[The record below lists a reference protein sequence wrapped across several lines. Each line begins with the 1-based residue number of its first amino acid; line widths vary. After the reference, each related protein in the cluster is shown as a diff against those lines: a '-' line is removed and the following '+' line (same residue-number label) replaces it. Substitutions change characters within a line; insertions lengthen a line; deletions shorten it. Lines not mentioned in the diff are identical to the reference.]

1 MKLHIRLLTIAI
13 SMLCAINV
21 PAQVKQLP
29 VFHAIL
35 FTDTNDKNI
44 GKATELDLSRV
55 SSMLVEAQSS
65 LQGEMEFK
73 YYIYPGKYCSPE
85 NLHLVLNGINISP
98 QDVVFFY
105 YSGHGTRS
113 MNDKS
118 DYPQMCLGL
127 GASRQ
132 SEMVSVEGF
141 DMEIAKRKPRL
152 RFTISDCC
160 NSVGENVSPKLEI
173 SKGASIVSDQTKA
186 NYRKLFLE
194 KFGNVIVTSSQKG
207 ETSACNLQMGGFFT
221 FCLMYVMEQAVKQ
234 NVTDWDIIMKS
245 TYDSTVNV
253 SDGDMHPVYSVQIS
267 NKPTTAS
274 TPVAPQTD
282 DSNIVT
288 TEDNLLPALR
298 QLIDTTQSPE
308 SRLAMVNNILQNYF
322 ANENIIVESLGRDNR
337 TVVKTETSRDFA
349 ERLATEF
356 FLLNFNIIKASRNA
370 SGRITH
376 LRIHEIYKEN

>member
-1 MKLHIRLLTIAI
+1 MKLYIRLLTVAVSI
-13 SMLCAINV
+13 LCAVNV
-21 PAQVKQLP
+21 PAQVKNQP
-29 VFHAIL
+29 IFHAIL
-35 FTDTNDKNI
+35 FADTNDANI
-44 GKATELDLSRV
+44 GKTTELDLSRV
-55 SSMLVEAQSS
+55 SSMLIETQSS

-85 NLHLVLNGINISP
+85 NLRRVLNGINISS

-141 DMEIAKRKPRL
+141 DMEIAKKKPRL

-160 NSVGENVSPKLEI
+160 NSIGENISPKLEI
-173 SKGASIVSDQTKA
+173 SKGASVVSNQAKA

-194 KFGNVIVTSSQKG
+194 KFGNVIVTSSRKG
-207 ETSACNLQMGGFFT
+207 ETSACNLQIGGFFT
-221 FCLMYVMEQAVKQ
+221 FSLMYVMEQAVKQ
-234 NVTDWDIIMKS
+234 NVTDWDVIMKG

-253 SDGDMHPVYSVQIS
+253 SDGDMHPVYSVQIY
-267 NKPTTAS
+267 NKPTAAS
-274 TPVAPQTD
+274 TPVAHQTD

-356 FLLNFNIIKASRNA
+356 FLLNFNIIKASRNT
-370 SGRITH
+370 SGKINH
-376 LRIHEIYKEN
+376 LRVHEIYKEN

>member
-1 MKLHIRLLTIAI
+1 MKLYIRLLTVTVSI
-13 SMLCAINV
+13 LCTVNV
-21 PAQVKQLP
+21 PAQIKQQP

-35 FTDTNDKNI
+35 FADTNDANI
-44 GKATELDLSRV
+44 GKTTELDLSRV
-55 SSMLVEAQSS
+55 SSMLIETQSS

-85 NLHLVLNGINISP
+85 NLRRVLNGINVSS

-127 GASRQ
+127 GTSRQ

-141 DMEIAKRKPRL
+141 DMEIAKKKPRL

-160 NSVGENVSPKLEI
+160 NSIGENISPKLEI
-173 SKGASIVSDQTKA
+173 SKGASVVSNQAKA
-186 NYRKLFLE
+186 NYKKLFLE
-194 KFGNVIVTSSQKG
+194 KFGNVIVTSSRKG

-234 NVTDWDIIMKS
+234 NVTDWDVIIKG

-253 SDGDMHPVYSVQIS
+253 SNGDMHPVYNVQIS
-267 NKPTTAS
+267 NKPVPTP

-298 QLIDTTQSPE
+298 QLTDTTQSPE
-308 SRLAMVNNILQNYF
+308 SRLAMVNNILQNHF

-356 FLLNFNIIKASRNA
+356 FLLNFNIIKASRDA
-370 SGRITH
+370 SGKITH
-376 LRIHEIYKEN
+376 LRVHEIYKEN

>member
-1 MKLHIRLLTIAI
+1 MKLHIRLFMIAA
-13 SMLCAINV
+13 SMLCAICTS
-21 PAQVKQLP
+21 AQIKQLP

-35 FTDTNDKNI
+35 FTDTNDKYI
-44 GKATELDLSRV
+44 GKSTELDLSRI

-73 YYIYPGKYCSPE
+73 YYIYPGNYCNPGS
-85 NLHLVLNGINISP
+85 LRQVLNNININP

-113 MNDKS
+113 MHDTS

-127 GASRQ
+127 SASQQ
-132 SEMVSVEGF
+132 SKMISVEGF
-141 DMEIAKRKPRL
+141 DMEIAKKKPRL

-160 NSVGENVSPKLEI
+160 NSVGENISPKLEI
-173 SKGASIVSDQTKA
+173 SKGASVVSSQTKA
-186 NYRKLFLE
+186 NYKKLFME
-194 KFGNVIVTSSQKG
+194 KYGNVIVTSSRKG
-207 ETSACNLQMGGFFT
+207 ETSSCNSQMGGLFT

-253 SDGDMHPVYSVQIS
+253 SDGDMHPVYNVQIS
-267 NKPTTAS
+267 NKPVAAP
-274 TPVAPQTD
+274 TPAAPQTD
-282 DSNIVT
+282 DSGIVT
-288 TEDNLLPALR
+288 TEDNMLPALR
-298 QLIDTTQSPE
+298 QLIDTSKSPE
-308 SRLAMVNNILQNYF
+308 SRLAMVNTVLHNYF
-322 ANENIIVESLGRDNR
+322 ADADIVVESLGRDGR
-337 TVVKTETSRDFA
+337 TIVKTETSRDFA

-370 SGRITH
+370 SGKISH

>member
-1 MKLHIRLLTIAI
+1 MKLYIRLLTVAVSI
-13 SMLCAINV
+13 LCAVNAS
-21 PAQVKQLP
+21 AQVKQQP

-35 FTDTNDKNI
+35 FADTNDANI
-44 GKATELDLSRV
+44 GKTTELDLSRV
-55 SSMLVEAQSS
+55 SSMLIETQSS

-85 NLHLVLNGINISP
+85 NLRRVLNGINVSS

-113 MNDKS
+113 INDKS

-127 GASRQ
+127 GTSRQ

-141 DMEIAKRKPRL
+141 DMEIAKKKPRL

-160 NSVGENVSPKLEI
+160 NSIGENISPKLEI
-173 SKGASIVSDQTKA
+173 SKGASVVSNQAKA

-194 KFGNVIVTSSQKG
+194 KFGNVIVTSSRKG

-234 NVTDWDIIMKS
+234 NVTDWDVIIKG

-253 SDGDMHPVYSVQIS
+253 SNGDMHPVYNVQIS
-267 NKPTTAS
+267 NKPVPTP

-308 SRLAMVNNILQNYF
+308 SRLAMVNNILQNHF

-356 FLLNFNIIKASRNA
+356 FLLNFNIIKASRDA
-370 SGRITH
+370 SGKITH
-376 LRIHEIYKEN
+376 LRVHEIYKEN